1 MIFPLIIGIIIPHGK
16 VILTT
21 IIENSDL
28 LLNLLD
34 ARPTVKICT
43 WCIAGIIIIIIII
56 TNLFTTIISN
66 TIISTIMIMF
76 FAIYYLPY

>member
-43 WCIAGIIIIIIII
+43 WCIAGIIIIII

-76 FAIYYLPY
+76 FATYYLPY

>member
-28 LLNLLD
+28 LLNLLG

-43 WCIAGIIIIIIII
+43 WCIAGIIIIIII

-76 FAIYYLPY
+76 FATYYLPY